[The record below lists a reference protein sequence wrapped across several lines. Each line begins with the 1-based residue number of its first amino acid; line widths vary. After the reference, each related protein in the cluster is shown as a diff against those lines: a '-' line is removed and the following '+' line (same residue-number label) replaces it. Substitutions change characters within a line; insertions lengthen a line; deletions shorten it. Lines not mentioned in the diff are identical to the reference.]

1 MEIKAIVSSI
11 FLLTLALLTS
21 CGKSGGSSGNQDA
34 QSVDHK
40 VVKQVDEGSYR
51 ALLRPFNNHL
61 NGFLPSGVAE
71 IEVRGDRITV
81 KTLLDD
87 DGRVMHMQ
95 SIHMGNRC
103 PITSRDDK
111 NGDTYVDINEMESI
125 TGTVLFPLDGNL
137 NSHEEGAGEY
147 PMGRGFTYIKTAS
160 LSKLAGDVKSRTG
173 QNLNLEGRVVV
184 IHGVDPRTK
193 IPDTFATR
201 DGLTVQAAAPIVC
214 GIIKR
219 ESP

>member
-1 MEIKAIVSSI
+1 MKTVASST

-21 CGKSGGSSGNQDA
+21 CGKSGSSGRSGQEA
-34 QSVDHK
+34 ETIDHE
-40 VVKQVDEGSYR
+40 VVKQIDEGSYR

-61 NGFLPSGVAE
+61 NGFLPSGIAE
-71 IEVRGDRITV
+71 IEIREDQVTV

-103 PITSRDDK
+103 PITARDDQ
-111 NGDTYVDINEMESI
+111 NGDTYVDIKEMEAI
-125 TGTVLFPLDGNL
+125 TGAVLFPLDGDL
-137 NSHEEGAGEY
+137 NSHEEGAGQY
-147 PMGRGFTYIKTAS
+147 PMGRGFTYIKKAS

-173 QNLNLEGRVVV
+173 QNLNLEGRVII
-184 IHGVDPRTK
+184 IHGVDPRTRL
-193 IPDTFATR
+193 PDTFATK
-201 DGLTVQAAAPIVC
+201 DNLTPQAAAPIVC

-219 ESP
+219 EAP